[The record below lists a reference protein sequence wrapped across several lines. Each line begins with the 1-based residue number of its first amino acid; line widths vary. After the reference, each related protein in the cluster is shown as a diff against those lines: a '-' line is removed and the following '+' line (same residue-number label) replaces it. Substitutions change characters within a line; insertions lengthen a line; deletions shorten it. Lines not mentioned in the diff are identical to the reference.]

1 MSDITRIEPGPR
13 MSQAVVHGGVAHLAG
28 QVGAPG
34 SSVAEQTRA
43 VLAEIDRLLALAGT
57 GKARLLTAQ
66 IWLSD
71 MGTFAEM
78 NAVWDAWVDPANP
91 PARWTG
97 GAPLATPDHK
107 VEIIVTAAV

>member
-1 MSDITRIEPGPR
+1 MADITRINPGPR
-13 MSQAVVHGGVAHLAG
+13 MSEAVVYNGIAYLAG

-34 SSVAEQTRA
+34 ASVTEQTQA
-43 VLAEIDRLLALAGT
+43 VLAEVDRILAQAGT
-57 GKARLLTAQ
+57 SKARLITTQ
-66 IWLSD
+66 IWLAD
-71 MGTFAEM
+71 IATFGEM

-97 GAPLATPDHK
+97 EAKLATPDYK

>member
-1 MSDITRIEPGPR
+1 MADITRINPGPR
-13 MSQAVVHGGVAHLAG
+13 MSEAVVHNGIAYLAG

-34 SSVAEQTRA
+34 ASVTEQTQA
-43 VLAEIDRLLALAGT
+43 VLAEVDRILAQAGT
-57 GKARLLTAQ
+57 SKARLITTQ
-66 IWLSD
+66 IWLAD
-71 MGTFAEM
+71 IATFGEM

-97 GAPLATPDHK
+97 EAKLATPDYK